1 MSEPKSTI
9 TRQIS
14 RFATVGVLNTL
25 VGVAMIFACYQLLGL
40 GLTLSNAIGYGVG
53 LTISFALNGA
63 WTFGASQYTA
73 AAITKFLV
81 IVAIAFAANL
91 AAINLLMAIGTPY
104 PIAQLIGVCTYSA
117 LVFLGMKY
125 AIFKE

>member
-1 MSEPKSTI
+1 MPDPANPI
-9 TRQIS
+9 TRQLT

-25 VGVAMIFACYQLLGL
+25 VGVAVIFACYQLLDL

-53 LTISFALNGA
+53 LAISFALNGA
-63 WTFGASQYTA
+63 WTFGASQYTTA
-73 AAITKFLV
+73 AVAKFLV

-91 AAINLLMAIGTPY
+91 AAINLLMALATPY